1 MLLFLLLANISL
13 SAQQKLFHTY
23 TDSAKLVTD
32 ANELVTSFF
41 TKVKQ
46 ADASI
51 TKAPQAILNTQPY
64 LIFYLSENNSVNL
77 PLWSQVNPDLQL
89 FFSKLTHGDESEGKK
104 IFGLFFNGFYIA
116 HELGHA
122 VQFSKEKKTINKY
135 QGELFA
141 NTLAILFWRESSNKK
156 QLEKCYNYVN
166 NMLKVLPDPIP
177 AGENEE
183 DYFNKN
189 YERLSKDPDKYGYFQ
204 FSQFKSIYEDKSL
217 STFTT
222 YLKNYLSR

>member
-32 ANELVTSFF
+32 ANELVTAFF
-41 TKVKQ
+41 AKVKQ

-51 TKAPQAILNTQPY
+51 TKLPQAILNTQPY
-64 LIFYLSENNSVNL
+64 QVFYLSENNSVNL
-77 PLWSQVNPDLQL
+77 PLWSQINPDLQL
-89 FFSKLTHGDESEGKK
+89 FFSKLVHGDANEGKK
-104 IFGLFFNGFYIA
+104 VFGLFFNGFYIA

-122 VQFSKEKKTINKY
+122 VQFSKEKNITNKY
-135 QGELFA
+135 QEEFFA
-141 NTLAILFWRESSNKK
+141 NTLAILYWRESSNKK

-166 NMLKVLPDPIP
+166 NILKALPDPVP
-177 AGENEE
+177 VGENAE

-189 YERLSKDPDKYGYFQ
+189 YEKLAKEPAKYAYFQ
-204 FSQFKSIYEDKSL
+204 FSLFKSIYEDKSL
-217 STFTT
+217 PAFIA
-222 YLKNYLSR
+222 YLRNYSLR